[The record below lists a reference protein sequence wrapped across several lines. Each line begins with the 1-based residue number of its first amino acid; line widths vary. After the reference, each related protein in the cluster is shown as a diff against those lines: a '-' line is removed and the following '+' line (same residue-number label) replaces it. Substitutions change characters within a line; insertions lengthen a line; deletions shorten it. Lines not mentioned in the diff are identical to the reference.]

1 MSNFAKAV
9 IAGVLVDASILVIA
23 LVACIGYAW
32 VSKDEVTIPGV
43 FRAFFTTENDLP
55 ALNFEFNEI
64 GMLVVFLAIAVLSI
78 FGSLRGFRKRAPRV
92 SPR

>member
-1 MSNFAKAV
+1 MSNFAKVVLVGV
-9 IAGVLVDASILVIA
+9 IVDASILVIA
-23 LVACIGYAW
+23 FVACVGYAW

-43 FRAFFTTENDLP
+43 FRAFFTTENGPP

-64 GMLVVFLAIAVLSI
+64 GMLVVFLAIAALSI

-92 SPR
+92 SPQ